1 MDEVQLRPGN
11 ERPRAPT
18 PMNVAPVTVAECELV
33 AFINSVTD
41 LLGAEQTK
49 FLTEIWLD
57 ALASMDRM
65 PGPTSPDWRRVS
77 LAASARLAGRLID
90 LPDHYALL

>member
-1 MDEVQLRPGN
+1 MHETQLSTRK
-11 ERPRAPT
+11 ERPRDLS
-18 PMNVAPVTVAECELV
+18 VLRFSQVTLAERELL
-33 AFINSVTD
+33 AFVDSVTG
-41 LLGAEQTK
+41 LLGPDQTK